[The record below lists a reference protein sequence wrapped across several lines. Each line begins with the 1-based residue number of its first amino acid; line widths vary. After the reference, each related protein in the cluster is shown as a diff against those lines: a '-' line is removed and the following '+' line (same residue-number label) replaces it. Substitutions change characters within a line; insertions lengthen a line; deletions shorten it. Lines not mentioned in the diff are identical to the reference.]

1 MSDYVHTGRRSRV
14 LQDNAAIECRLMF
27 GACYALFLVRA
38 IVTRVMPWRKQAGQ
52 SQSVFSEAHNAASV
66 LVTSSFMG
74 M

>member
-1 MSDYVHTGRRSRV
+1 MSDYVHTGRRTRV
-14 LQDNAAIECRLMF
+14 LPDSAALEQRVMF

-38 IVTRVMPWRKQAGQ
+38 IVSRAMPWRKKTVEQE
-52 SQSVFSEAHNAASV
+52 SVFGEAHNAASV

>member
-14 LQDNAAIECRLMF
+14 LHDNAAVECRLMF
-27 GACYALFLVRA
+27 GACYALFLIRA
-38 IVTRVMPWRKQAGQ
+38 VVTRAMPWRKTTEQRE
-52 SQSVFSEAHNAASV
+52 SVFGEAHNAASV

>member
-14 LQDNAAIECRLMF
+14 LPDSAAFECRLMF
-27 GACYALFLVRA
+27 GACYALFLTRA
-38 IVTRVMPWRKQAGQ
+38 IVARAMPWRKKSG
-52 SQSVFSEAHNAASV
+52 SQESVFNEAHNAASV